1 MVNGKRTGKCKQ
13 FYEEGSCFDGYML
26 DDKLVQGNFYFANGD
41 FFQGTF
47 DQNDLKSGTYI
58 RADEKLIVEGA
69 TFLDGELTGTP

>member
-1 MVNGKRTGKCKQ
+1 
-13 FYEEGSCFDGYML
+13 ML
-26 DDKLVQGNFYFANGD
+26 DDKLVQGSFYFSNGD

-47 DQNDLKSGTYI
+47 EENEMKNGTYI